1 MLVRVTIGEVQ
12 AFLQAV
18 GGRCRPTLLL
28 ETKEAVECADEP
40 PQLFN
45 SIMGDMSVVGSRPCV
60 TCELGDFDTL
70 NKRYKKRFEMKAGLT
85 GLAQV
90 SGRDDI
96 SRDVKVGCDNQ
107 YIDNFKRIGVIEDV
121 KILLLSV
128 VRLFQMEHIYEQ
140 KAYESMSDA
149 ESAKFE
155 EEGIIRIAHLPD

>member
-85 GLAQV
+85 
-90 SGRDDI
+90 
-96 SRDVKVGCDNQ
+96 
-107 YIDNFKRIGVIEDV
+107 
-121 KILLLSV
+121 
-128 VRLFQMEHIYEQ
+128 
-140 KAYESMSDA
+140 
-149 ESAKFE
+149 
-155 EEGIIRIAHLPD
+155 